1 VGGRIRWT
9 SLSIRTGKVGDRLGD
24 QLSKLVF
31 DTRNCLD
38 TVAFRKFGFRIL
50 NVGKGN

>member
-1 VGGRIRWT
+1 MMYRYPV
-9 SLSIRTGKVGDRLGD
+9 LDRKKICK
-24 QLSKLVF
+24 SMRKPALVF

-38 TVAFRKFGFRIL
+38 TVAFRKFGFRIF